1 LPREAHRD
9 SKYGD
14 KGSSYYNTDGSE
26 GNSGGSEGNSGGSE
40 NGINSGLQVAVAWST
55 HLARWE
61 LAGAARLAV
70 LVGAVEVIIDS
81 WRVGELSMQET
92 ADSFGIRLH
101 RTYLSSSRARAQH
114 AKTTRGRYWPRCE
127 PRLERSK
134 DTGEAMSHSEG
145 PPDGNPQ
152 VSDHLE
158 DGPVCWLHR
167 P

>member
-14 KGSSYYNTDGSE
+14 KGSSYYNTD
-26 GNSGGSEGNSGGSE
+26 GSEGNSGGSE

-81 WRVGELSMQET
+81 WRVG
-92 ADSFGIRLH
+92 
-101 RTYLSSSRARAQH
+101 
-114 AKTTRGRYWPRCE
+114 
-127 PRLERSK
+127 
-134 DTGEAMSHSEG
+134 
-145 PPDGNPQ
+145 
-152 VSDHLE
+152 
-158 DGPVCWLHR
+158 
-167 P
+167 